1 MSKQWLYVRLLI
13 SHKYKIFRDTQEFV
27 PIRTLITASIC
38 EWNKAVFLI
47 GFASDANQMAQK
59 QWGAGWAA
67 GCISWGVGTWEIR
80 TLTCIR
86 THISTTKTKHM

>member
-1 MSKQWLYVRLLI
+1 MEQSG
-13 SHKYKIFRDTQEFV
+13 
-27 PIRTLITASIC
+27 
-38 EWNKAVFLI
+38 FLI

-59 QWGAGWAA
+59 QWGADGE
-67 GCISWGVGTWEIR
+67 WGVGTREIR